1 MKISVLFTLLLVA
14 FLGNSQSLPIDFES
28 AVETG
33 DFENFDGGIATV
45 IPNPQSNGI
54 NTSSTVAKIVR
65 SGGAIYAGS
74 KILLDANLD
83 FSTNTALSMK
93 VFTTAPIGTIVK
105 FKLEGGEIAE
115 RDIPTTLTGEWET
128 LTWEFAG
135 TTATNNYV
143 VFMFDFGN
151 VGNGLETS
159 TFLFDDVVQGPGE
172 VQEEPG
178 DQLDLPVTF
187 EDSAVEYSV
196 IDFEGNASMIVVDP
210 TDPSNTVV
218 MSTKTITAAPWAG
231 TTIGTNAGFIT
242 DIPLTLTDSQMS
254 ARVWSPTA
262 GTPIRLKVEDA
273 NDVTH
278 TCETETNT
286 TLAGEWETI
295 VFDFTNEGPGTALL
309 SVGLDNGWIYNK
321 ASIFFNYG
329 TDGATVGEE
338 ISYYFDDVYFGVPAS
353 GIEGVNEIT
362 FNVFPNPTSDIWTIS
377 NENSEISSVEVY
389 DLNGKLVCSQTP
401 NSNIISI
408 NALNL
413 NEGVYVSRLIT
424 PSGTKFVKLVKN

>member
-1 MKISVLFTLLLVA
+1 MKISTLIALLLVA
-14 FLGNSQSLPIDFES
+14 FLSNAQVLPIDFES
-28 AVETG
+28 DVVTS
-33 DFENFDGGIATV
+33 DFVDFDGGVATV

-54 NTSSTVAKIVR
+54 NTSASVAQIVR
-65 SGGAIYAGS
+65 NGGAIYSGS
-74 KILLDANLD
+74 KILLDNNLD

-115 RDIPTTLTGEWET
+115 RDIPTTVTGEWET

-135 TTATNNYV
+135 TTATNNFV
-143 VFMFDFGN
+143 VFMFDYGN
-151 VGNGLETS
+151 VGNGSETS
-159 TFLFDDVVQGPGE
+159 TFLFDDVTQGPGE
-172 VQEEPG
+172 EIIMG

-187 EDSAVEYSV
+187 EDSALEYSV
-196 IDFEGNASMIVVDP
+196 IDFEGNSSMIVADP

-218 MSTKTITAAPWAG
+218 MSTKSITAAPWAG

-242 DIPLTLTDSQMS
+242 DIPLTMTDSQMS

-262 GTPIRLKVEDA
+262 NTPIRLKVEDA
-273 NDVTH
+273 NDPTH

-321 ASIFFNYG
+321 ASIFFNFG

-362 FNVFPNPTSDIWTIS
+362 FNVFPNPTSDIWSIS

-389 DLNGKLVCSQTP
+389 DLNGKLVCTQTP

-424 PSGTKFVKLVKN
+424 PSGTTFVKLVKN

>member
-1 MKISVLFTLLLVA
+1 MKISTLIALLLVA
-14 FLGNSQSLPIDFES
+14 FLSNAQVLPIDFES
-28 AVETG
+28 DVVTS
-33 DFENFDGGIATV
+33 DFVDFDGGVATV

-54 NTSSTVAKIVR
+54 NTSAFVAQIVR
-65 SGGAIYAGS
+65 NGGAIYSGS
-74 KILLDANLD
+74 KILLDNNLD

-93 VFTTAPIGTIVK
+93 VFTTAPVGTIVK

-115 RDIPTTLTGEWET
+115 RDIPTTVTGEWET

-135 TTATNNYV
+135 TTATNNFV
-143 VFMFDFGN
+143 VFMFDYGN
-151 VGNGLETS
+151 VGNGSETS
-159 TFLFDDVVQGPGE
+159 TFLFDDVTQGPGE
-172 VQEEPG
+172 EIIMG

-187 EDSAVEYSV
+187 EDSALEYSV
-196 IDFEGNASMIVVDP
+196 IDFEGNSSMIVADP

-242 DIPLTLTDSQMS
+242 DIPLTMTDSQMS

-262 GTPIRLKVEDA
+262 NTPIRLKVEDA
-273 NDVTH
+273 NDPTH

-338 ISYYFDDVYFGVPAS
+338 ISYYFDDLYFGIPVE
-353 GIEGVNEIT
+353 GIEGVNET
-362 FNVFPNPTSDIWTIS
+362 AFKVYPNPTSDTWIIS
-377 NENSEISSVEVY
+377 NENSEITGAEIY
-389 DLNGKLVCSQTP
+389 DLNGKLVLSTIP
-401 NSNIISI
+401 NSTIICI

-413 NEGVYVSRLIT
+413 EEGVYVSRLMT
-424 PSGTKFVKLVKN
+424 ASGTRFVKLVKN

>member
-1 MKISVLFTLLLVA
+1 MKISTLIALLLVA
-14 FLGNSQSLPIDFES
+14 FLSNAQVLPIDFES
-28 AVETG
+28 DVVTS
-33 DFENFDGGIATV
+33 DFVDFDGGVATV

-54 NTSSTVAKIVR
+54 NTSASVAQIVR
-65 SGGAIYAGS
+65 NGGAIYSGS
-74 KILLDANLD
+74 KILLDNNLD

-115 RDIPTTLTGEWET
+115 RDIPTTVTGEWET

-135 TTATNNYV
+135 TTATNNFV
-143 VFMFDFGN
+143 VFMFDYGN
-151 VGNGLETS
+151 VGNGSETS
-159 TFLFDDVVQGPGE
+159 TFLFDDVTQGPGE
-172 VQEEPG
+172 EIIMG

-187 EDSAVEYSV
+187 EDSALEYSV
-196 IDFEGNASMIVVDP
+196 IDFEGNSSMIVADP

-218 MSTKTITAAPWAG
+218 MSTKSITAAPWAG

-242 DIPLTLTDSQMS
+242 DIPLTMTDSQMS

-262 GTPIRLKVEDA
+262 NTPIRLKVEDA
-273 NDVTH
+273 NDPTH

-338 ISYYFDDVYFGVPAS
+338 ISYYFDDLYFGIPVE
-353 GIEGVNEIT
+353 GIEGVNETAIK
-362 FNVFPNPTSDIWTIS
+362 VYPNPTSDTWIIS
-377 NENSEISSVEVY
+377 NENSEITGAEIY
-389 DLNGKLVCSQTP
+389 DLNGKLVLSIIP
-401 NSNIISI
+401 NSTIIYI

-413 NEGVYVSRLIT
+413 EEGVYVSRLMT
-424 PSGTKFVKLVKN
+424 TSGTRFVKLVKN